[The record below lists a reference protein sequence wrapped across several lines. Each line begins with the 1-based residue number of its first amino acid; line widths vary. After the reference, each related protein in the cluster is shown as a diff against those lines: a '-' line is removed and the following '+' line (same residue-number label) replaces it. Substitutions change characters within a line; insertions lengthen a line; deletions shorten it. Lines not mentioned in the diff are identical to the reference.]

1 MKKILSRFNS
11 GTPLPPFVLPP
22 SVLNASLPDNNMPQH
37 MQTSITEIKLEKDD
51 TINNENQNL
60 LSNQTEE
67 INTKAPKLR
76 EKQKRII
83 IDDDMDNDINEF
95 FESLENE
102 TITGDNNTKMTS
114 MEIEE
119 TYTSD
124 IDDDEYKSEFELYIG
139 EKNEVDFDSF
149 AREDKVMLREK
160 LAIGLPS
167 GCSAIKRL
175 GVSRYHMR
183 EDVLYVDKYESIEDA
198 AIYAYMDTEATPLA
212 GLFTIYTIYKMC
224 TLEIECLNEWIY
236 RFSSDDT
243 INTSDSLPG
252 FKRYYEYYL
261 PLRAKLRREG
271 YIVPVPG
278 SIDTDPYINKRILK
292 TFEAKNS
299 SVLDECIGVVM
310 GYLHP
315 ETGEK
320 DGQGVA
326 AGQTHQKDG
335 QEVGDSKGIWYRVYY
350 LDDGQSEDLEAYEL
364 DPLIERYEA
373 LDPRRVRVNV
383 TVRVYYVCIV
393 CCILCVYCMYMHVY

>member
-320 DGQGVA
+320 DGQ
-326 AGQTHQKDG
+326 
-335 QEVGDSKGIWYRVYY
+335 EVGDSKGIWYRVYY

-364 DPLIERYEA
+364 DPLIERYES
-373 LDPRRVRVNV
+373 LDAFRVRVNV
-383 TVRVYYVCIV
+383 TIRVYYAVF
-393 CCILCVYCMYMHVY
+393 CVYTVCMCICTDSYTHAYIEGQL